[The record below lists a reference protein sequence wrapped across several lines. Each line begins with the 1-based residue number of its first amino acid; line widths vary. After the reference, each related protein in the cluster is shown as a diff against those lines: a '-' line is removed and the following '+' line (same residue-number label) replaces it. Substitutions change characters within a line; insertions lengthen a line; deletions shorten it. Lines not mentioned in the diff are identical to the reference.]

1 MRPPILCK
9 LKKGTV
15 IDADDNRGFV
25 DTFNWM
31 VDFINNL
38 CGDGDLDK
46 GKLITLDRTIDDH
59 PVIRG
64 TSASAAAGAGGNF
77 AYDSEN
83 HTIAT
88 GYVIIAR
95 TPTVVSGVT
104 VSASGLV
111 YLQVSM
117 SGSSYAASIVTGGA
131 SLPSTSDTYTYIPLY
146 EIGSNLEVTAD
157 YRGAPQIQVYE

>member
-1 MRPPILCK
+1 MRPPNLCH
-9 LKKGTV
+9 LKKGML
-15 IDADDNRGFV
+15 IDSDENKGFV

-38 CGDGDLDK
+38 CGDGDLDN
-46 GKLITLDRTIDDH
+46 GKPIHVDRTIDDR

-64 TSASAAAGAGGNF
+64 GAGGGGGGGGNF
-77 AYDSEN
+77 AYNPED

-131 SLPSTSDTYTYIPLY
+131 SLPSPTDTYTYIPLY
-146 EIGSNLEVTAD
+146 EIDSNLSVTAD